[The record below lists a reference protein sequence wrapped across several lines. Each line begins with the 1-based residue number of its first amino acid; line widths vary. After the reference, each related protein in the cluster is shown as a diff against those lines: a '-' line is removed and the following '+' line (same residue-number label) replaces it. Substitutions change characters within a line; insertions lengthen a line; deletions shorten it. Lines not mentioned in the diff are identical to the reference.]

1 MDLLCELTGSL
12 ILTVLDLADRSK
24 TMELKAVKNELA
36 PSVLKS
42 SKQCCPLSVRTF
54 NPDFSSNLLLP
65 RGLASSLLL
74 SSHCAMERL
83 LEQQVWS
90 SSKLLASLL

>member
-1 MDLLCELTGSL
+1 MV
-12 ILTVLDLADRSK
+12 IPDRV
-24 TMELKAVKNELA
+24 VKNQLA
-36 PSVLKS
+36 PSVLTS
-42 SKQCCPLSVRTF
+42 SKQCCPLAVRTF
-54 NPDFSSNLLLP
+54 SPGFSSSLLLP

-90 SSKLLASLL
+90 SSRLLASLAGTSLLGGHKEI